1 MPSVLEIAFALE
13 LARKGKDPLLY
24 SMSKDKW
31 VITFGFELLF
41 SVSNA
46 GYFRV
51 SVDAV
56 SYTHL
61 TLPTIYSV

>member
-13 LARKGKDPLLY
+13 LAKKGKDPLLY

-51 SVDAV
+51 SVDDAWNGIV
-56 SYTHL
+56 VDMWMFS
-61 TLPTIYSV
+61 